1 MLSESKGYFAEK
13 FINCVVRSAIIRNP
27 VSFTRNPAEPES
39 SIFKQLRHRRLYNDG
54 ICHNSSSQ
62 PNSETEQEVFMK
74 FPYGIC
80 DFRKIIKDG
89 YFYCDRTDRIPLLE
103 KGAYQIF
110 LRPRR
115 FGKSLVLS
123 MLTNYYDIAR
133 KDAFQEV
140 FGHLKIGK
148 NPTPLH
154 STYFVMEWDFSC
166 VDPSGSAEDIKKAL
180 HDHVNSCIR
189 AFVMYYDEF
198 LTAEIRIDPENAL
211 NSIHS
216 LIAAVRKTQHP
227 LFLLIDEYD
236 NFANEVMMGIR
247 REKGIYEALVYEE
260 GPLKTLFKAVK
271 SSTKD
276 SVFDRIFI
284 TGVSP
289 VVMSDITSGYNI
301 ADNIYLNPVYNDMCG
316 FHGSEIADT
325 VKQICNECGF
335 GDRAA
340 EEAVHLMKT
349 YYNGYI
355 FSPEADTDE
364 KICNPTLA
372 IYFLKAFQETCKAP
386 RKMLDANLA
395 TDDAKLQFISGIP
408 GGSQLLLNIVEESQP
423 VVTSDLEDRF
433 GIKRILTG
441 TAKNNTLLISFLYY
455 FGVLTLEGQTE
466 TGKLAFRVP
475 NLVIQGLYVE
485 RIREM
490 LLPEP
495 LVRDEGIFAANKVY
509 EDGDMAPLC
518 EFIETRYFSVFRNRD
533 YRWANE
539 LTVKTAFL
547 TLLYNDILYIMD
559 SEPETGRTYAD
570 LTMIIRPDMRKFKI
584 FDVLIEFKYVSLKK
598 AGLSGEQAKSLSAE
612 DLREL
617 PEMKSE
623 MEAAKKQIKSY
634 GDELE
639 KKYKNLR
646 LKRFAVVSLG
656 FERLWWEAM
665 NDRHFPSNVHQRFTT

>member
-1 MLSESKGYFAEK
+1 
-13 FINCVVRSAIIRNP
+13 
-27 VSFTRNPAEPES
+27 
-39 SIFKQLRHRRLYNDG
+39 
-54 ICHNSSSQ
+54 
-62 PNSETEQEVFMK
+62 MK

-103 KGAYQIF
+103 KGTYQIF

-115 FGKSLVLS
+115 FGKSLLLS

-133 KDAFQEV
+133 KDAFQDV

-154 STYFVMEWDFSC
+154 SSYFILEWDFSC
-166 VDPSGSAEDIKKAL
+166 VDPSGSAENIKKAL
-180 HDHVNSCIR
+180 HTHINGCIR
-189 AFVMYYDEF
+189 SFAVYYREF
-198 LTAEIRIDPENAL
+198 LKEEIRINPDDAID
-211 NSIHS
+211 SIRS
-216 LIAAVRKTQHP
+216 LITAVRMTEHP
-227 LFLLIDEYD
+227 LYLLIDEYD

-260 GPLKTLFKAVK
+260 GALKTLFKAVK

-325 VKQICNECGF
+325 VKQICRECGF
-335 GDRAA
+335 GDSAA
-340 EEAVHLMKT
+340 EDAVHLMKT

-372 IYFLKAFQETCKAP
+372 IYFLKAFHETCKPP

-395 TDDAKLQFISGIP
+395 TDDAKLRFISGIP
-408 GGSQLLLNIVEESQP
+408 GGSQLLLDIVEEQQP

-433 GIKRILTG
+433 GIQRMLSG
-441 TAKNNTLLISFLYY
+441 AAKDNTLLISFLYY
-455 FGVLTLEGQTE
+455 FGVLTLKGQTE
-466 TGKLAFRVP
+466 IGELEFRVP
-475 NLVIQGLYVE
+475 NLVIQGLYAE

-495 LVRDEGIFAANKVY
+495 MERDAGVNAAKLVFQE
-509 EDGDMAPLC
+509 GDMAPIC

-547 TLLYNDILYIMD
+547 TLLYNEILYIMD
-559 SEPETGRTYAD
+559 SEPEAGRTYAD

-598 AGLSGEQAKSLSAE
+598 AGLSGDQAKSLSVQE
-612 DLREL
+612 LREI

-639 KKYKNLR
+639 KKYKALR

-656 FERLWWEAM
+656 FERLWWETEGYFA
-665 NDRHFPSNVHQRFTT
+665 